1 MRLYLIRH
9 PQPNGADGVCYGRLD
24 VAVDAALLAAT
35 LAEVRQRIPAAV
47 LRQAPIYTSPLSR
60 CADLANAM
68 ALPRTAVVAAELLE
82 LHFGSWEGRSWD
94 EVPREELDHWS
105 RDIWM
110 YRPGGGENASTLAA
124 RWQRWRDRVSAAQAD
139 AAIAV
144 THAGVIRVAL
154 ALAGRLPLHDFAGA
168 SIEFGSVHCIDDAH
182 SAGES

>member
-9 PQPNGADGVCYGRLD
+9 PKPNDVDGRCYGRLD
-24 VAVDAALLAAT
+24 VAVDSTPLAAT
-35 LAEVRQRIPAAV
+35 LATVRQRIPAAV

-60 CADLANAM
+60 CADLANAI
-68 ALPRTAVVAAELLE
+68 ALPRTAMVAEELLE

-94 EVPREELDHWS
+94 EVPREELDRWS
-105 RDIWM
+105 RDPWM

-124 RWQRWRDRVSAAQAD
+124 RWQRWRDRVSSAHAD

-154 ALAGRLPLHDFAGA
+154 ALAGRLPLRDIMRS

>member
-9 PQPNGADGVCYGRLD
+9 PQPNGIDGRCYGRLD
-24 VAVDAALLAAT
+24 VAVDAALVGAT
-35 LAEVRQRIPAAV
+35 LARARQRIPATV

-60 CADLANAM
+60 CADLANAI
-68 ALPRTAVVAAELLE
+68 ARPRTAVVAEELLE
-82 LHFGSWEGRSWD
+82 LHFGSWEGRPWD

-105 RDIWM
+105 RDVWM

-124 RWQRWRDRVSAAQAD
+124 RWQRWRDRVSSADVD

-154 ALAGRLPLHDFAGA
+154 ALAGRLPLRDFARA
-168 SIEFGSVHCIDDAH
+168 SIEFGSVHCIDDVH
-182 SAGES
+182 SASES